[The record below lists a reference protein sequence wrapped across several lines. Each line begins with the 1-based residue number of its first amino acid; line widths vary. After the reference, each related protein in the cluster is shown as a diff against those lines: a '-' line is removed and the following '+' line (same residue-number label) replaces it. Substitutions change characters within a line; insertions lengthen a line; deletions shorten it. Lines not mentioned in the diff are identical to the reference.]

1 MKQDNQSIR
10 KLFPNASL
18 SFLRLHGFIDDDQ
31 APMAPALLH
40 PKPKQDA
47 GSKPLDPDQAQK
59 GGTTGG
65 TGRIKVTIT
74 RRGPK
79 LLDVDNL
86 AGGCKPLIDALRYEG
101 VIPNDD
107 PGTIELVFRQAKT
120 KKDAQGTEVLIEP
133 CP

>member
-1 MKQDNQSIR
+1 MSDIR
-10 KLFPNASL
+10 KLFPNASI
-18 SFLRLHGFIDDDQ
+18 SFLKLHGFIDDDQ
-31 APMAPALLH
+31 TPVAPALCH
-40 PKPKQDA
+40 PKPQQDA
-47 GSKPLDPDQAQK
+47 GKKPLDFDQAQE
-59 GGTTGG
+59 GGQTGG
-65 TGRIKVTIT
+65 AGRIKVTIT

-107 PGTIELVFRQAKT
+107 PGTIELAFRQFKT
-120 KKDAQGTEVLIEP
+120 KREDQGTEVLIEP